1 MIGRRRCVLQIHV
14 LTNADWALAAECC
27 LQPSPACD
35 SEVTSAQTESG
46 LCYGGGFGKQ
56 GSFTV
61 KRNCP
66 SPEQF
71 PGEPAPDSPV
81 TASYYVPLNVV
92 SSFFFFF
99 NFFGEH
105 TNEKN
110 AHKYLTQSVL

>member
-1 MIGRRRCVLQIHV
+1 MLYRDLTAALCLADTRVEIHICVSV
-14 LTNADWALAAECC
+14 SCRYTNADWALATECC

-35 SEVTSAQTESG
+35 SQVTSAQTESG

-81 TASYYVPLNVV
+81 TASYYIPLNVV
-92 SSFFFFF
+92 SSFFLF
-99 NFFGEH
+99 
-105 TNEKN
+105 
-110 AHKYLTQSVL
+110 